1 MHPTVTPLAPVEAR
15 TLTQAEAT
23 EATEAAVAGAMTV
36 TVTTIGTRVAGT
48 DYRDEAATVELLHR
62 AAAAEAEVAH
72 LTVEAAEA
80 AEAAAHRTVEAAD
93 ADEDVL
99 PRTVTRPTRYPTAN
113 RTRHPNLNNQRF
125 GIRSRDTRY
134 TTFNGYR

>member
-1 MHPTVTPLAPVEAR
+1 MRPTVTPLTPVEAQAPTR
-15 TLTQAEAT
+15 AEAT
-23 EATEAAVAGAMTV
+23 EATEAAVTGAMTV
-36 TVTTIGTRVAGT
+36 TTVGTRDAGT
-48 DYRDEAATVELLHR
+48 GYRHEAATVELLHR
-62 AAAAEAEVAH
+62 AAAAEVAAAH
-72 LTVEAAEA
+72 LTVEA